1 MINIIVGLVT
11 AIAFVFLLVWIF
23 RPSFRKWVEMPKY
36 TMLENEERFRQV
48 APRERDSIDNGTG
61 ARTKEAAR

>member
-48 APRERDSIDNGTG
+48 SPRQREAVDDSAG
-61 ARTKEAAR
+61 AATKGAAR

>member
-23 RPSFRKWVEMPKY
+23 RPSFRKWVELPKY
-36 TMLENEERFRQV
+36 TMLANDERFRQV
-48 APRERDSIDNGTG
+48 KVHDESISER
-61 ARTKEAAR
+61 RL